1 MQCSARIAESVPW
14 EQVNK
19 IREVPQHPH
28 ILVTHTDAKE
38 LYVWNVLTQPNRAFD
53 KVSHSAPALKPENWL
68 LLSV

>member
-1 MQCSARIAESVPW
+1 MPC

-28 ILVTHTDAKE
+28 ILVTHTDARE

-53 KVSHSAPALKPENWL
+53 KVPHPFLPS
-68 LLSV
+68 